1 MSSGAVD
8 PHPPQLLAQDPDST
22 QPRASRRG
30 RSAAEIPVD
39 LHGAAGP
46 FPGITRNI
54 SREGAFIATHQ
65 PLPPGTRFLLFLVFP
80 GDRKP
85 LAVRAEVRWARAASG
100 SSDERPAGMGV
111 SFVDPPLGVTLSIT
125 DLIESTGSNPRT

>member
-8 PHPPQLLAQDPDST
+8 SQDPDSI
-22 QPRASRRG
+22 PPASRRG

-39 LHGAAGP
+39 LHGVDGP

-54 SREGAFIATHQ
+54 SREGAFIATHR
-65 PLPPGTRFLLFLVFP
+65 PLPPGTRILLFLVFP

-85 LAVRAEVRWARAASG
+85 LAVRAEVRWARAATASP
-100 SSDERPAGMGV
+100 SASPDERPAGMGV
-111 SFVDPPLGVTLSIT
+111 SFVDPPLGVTLSIA
-125 DLIESTGSNPRT
+125 DLIESQRCDGPAARE

>member
-1 MSSGAVD
+1 MSSAAVASQG
-8 PHPPQLLAQDPDST
+8 PESIQPQAP
-22 QPRASRRG
+22 RRG

-39 LHGAAGP
+39 LHGADGP

-85 LAVRAEVRWARAASG
+85 LAVRAEVRWVREDAARIVLQGESG
-100 SSDERPAGMGV
+100 DVGSQELRLVPGSDVNVVRRER
-111 SFVDPPLGVTLSIT
+111 
-125 DLIESTGSNPRT
+125 

>member
-1 MSSGAVD
+1 MSSAAVASQG
-8 PHPPQLLAQDPDST
+8 PESIQPQAP
-22 QPRASRRG
+22 RRG

-85 LAVRAEVRWARAASG
+85 LAVRAEVRWVREAAP
-100 SSDERPAGMGV
+100 DERPPGMGV
-111 SFVDPPLGVTLSIT
+111 AFVDPPLGVTLAIA
-125 DLIESTGSNPRT
+125 DLIESPVVTARTPR